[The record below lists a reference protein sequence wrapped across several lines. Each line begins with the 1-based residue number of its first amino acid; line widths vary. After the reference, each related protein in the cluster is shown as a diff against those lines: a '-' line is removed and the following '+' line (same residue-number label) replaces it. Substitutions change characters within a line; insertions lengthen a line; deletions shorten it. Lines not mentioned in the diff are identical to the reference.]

1 MDPWALVVEILTSLA
16 IVAGGV
22 KYIIDKI
29 DSRFDRIEM
38 RQSQMQ
44 SQLDIQFGGNGNGM
58 RQAIDQHGED
68 IAFIKG
74 SLGIS
79 QE

>member
-1 MDPWALVVEILTSLA
+1 MDPVTLIYELLGSAA

-22 KYIIDKI
+22 LWAVRKV
-29 DSRFDRIEM
+29 DSRFDRLEDK
-38 RQSQMQ
+38 QSHLQQQM
-44 SQLDIQFGGNGNGM
+44 DVQFGGNGNGM
-58 RQAIDQHGED
+58 RQAIDQHGQD

-74 SLGIS
+74 ALGIK